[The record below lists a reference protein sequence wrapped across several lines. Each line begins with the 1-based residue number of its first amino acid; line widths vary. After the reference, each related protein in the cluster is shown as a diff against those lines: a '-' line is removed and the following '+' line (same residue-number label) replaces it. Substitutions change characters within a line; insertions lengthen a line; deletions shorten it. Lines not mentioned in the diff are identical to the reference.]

1 MSQNIDLS
9 KRPQL
14 EPATVAR
21 PFAKNTTPGSA
32 SPVLDS
38 GSNKNPCVENAV
50 DAVNKPTMNAAAR
63 SWYASARYLRNA
75 EAQALKIVSEEV
87 RDQPILDLGV
97 GGGRT
102 VEPLMAI
109 SKDYIGLDYAEEM
122 VDVCRSLYPGVDFR
136 HGDARDL
143 SQFDDNSFAMVVFS
157 CEGICM
163 VDHQGRMAILG
174 EVLRILRPGGI
185 FLFSTMNQDSDDHTR
200 GYQFPKFQA
209 SWNPA
214 RLLVR
219 SARFIQVTA
228 ISLANRY
235 KNKKRD
241 IRTPEFSIINDIFHD
256 YSTMIYYV
264 SLENQRK
271 QLDSV
276 GFQAQATAL
285 DLKGDVIEDAAVVDC
300 IITLIARK
308 P

>member
-9 KRPQL
+9 ENPQL
-14 EPATVAR
+14 EPAVVAR
-21 PFAKNTTPGSA
+21 PFAQDTTPDSSTSG
-32 SPVLDS
+32 LDS
-38 GSNKNPCVENAV
+38 GLNKNSYADNAI
-50 DAVNKPTMNAAAR
+50 DAVNKRTMNAAAH
-63 SWYASARYLRNA
+63 SCYALARGLKDA
-75 EAQALKIVSEEV
+75 EAEALKKVAEEV

-102 VEPLMAI
+102 VEPLMDI
-109 SKDYIGLDYAEEM
+109 SDDYIGLDYAEEM
-122 VDVCRSLYPGVDFR
+122 VDVCRSFFPDVDFR

-163 VDHQGRMAILG
+163 VDHEGRMAVLG

-185 FLFSTMNQDSDDHTR
+185 FLFSTMNQESDYHTR
-200 GYQFPKFQA
+200 GFQFPEFQA
-209 SWNPA
+209 SLNPA

-219 SARFIQVTA
+219 GARFSRSTA
-228 ISLANRY
+228 SRLANRN
-235 KNKKRD
+235 KNKRRD
-241 IRTPEFSIINDIFHD
+241 IRTAAFSIINDVYHD
-256 YSTMIYYV
+256 YSTMIYYI

-276 GFQAQATAL
+276 GFQAQSMAL
-285 DLKGDVIEDAAVVDC
+285 DLKGNVIEDATVDNT
-300 IITLIARK
+300 ITLITRK